1 MPKVL
6 WIGALS
12 LTFCALVE
20 ARQARGKTDY
30 TEWNS
35 WTGFAEGAWV
45 TIEKDFRGQSKTSFT
60 LTLTK
65 KTVDALTVKQTDE
78 PRPKR
83 DDVEVEGPLTVP
95 GLPFENGEW
104 HYVRNPKPLPCPTCG
119 AVHKESLVAE
129 HKKEKVKVADKE
141 LLCQVLEV
149 IPFDCN
155 GVKEGTS
162 LWWLSRDVPGWL
174 VKREFKAE
182 GKPGKVV
189 DSVLDFGKT
198 PRAPTPDKK

>member
-1 MPKVL
+1 MPHVAQAG
-6 WIGALS
+6 I
-12 LTFCALVE
+12 LTVVMCAFLQ
-20 ARQARGKTDY
+20 AQQARAKTDY
-30 TEWNS
+30 SEWNS
-35 WTGFAEGAWV
+35 WSGFAEGAWV

-65 KTVDALTVKQTDE
+65 RTADALTVKQTDG
-78 PRPKR
+78 PQPKR

-104 HYVRNPKPLPCPTCG
+104 RYVRNPKPLTCPTCG
-119 AVHKESLVAE
+119 AVHKGSLVTE
-129 HKKEKVKVADKE
+129 QKKEKLKVADKE
-141 LLCQVLEV
+141 LLCQVLQV

-189 DSVLDFGKT
+189 DTVLDFGKT
-198 PRAPTPDKK
+198 PRAQTPDRK